1 MQTALEKEREEQY
14 NYIYIYYNSLL
25 NLHNA
30 RVEMNELRNDA
41 KAAKILPPIVDKVR
55 NEKESLEKKI
65 EVLNKL
71 ILAHQQIEQVY
82 FYLFMIY
89 ITIESR

>member
-1 MQTALEKEREEQY
+1 
-14 NYIYIYYNSLL
+14 
-25 NLHNA
+25 
-30 RVEMNELRNDA
+30 MNELRNDA

-82 FYLFMIY
+82 FYLFILFY
-89 ITIESR
+89 FTY

>member
-1 MQTALEKEREEQY
+1 
-14 NYIYIYYNSLL
+14 
-25 NLHNA
+25 
-30 RVEMNELRNDA
+30 MNELRNDA

-71 ILAHQQIEQVY
+71 ILAHQQIEEVSI
-82 FYLFMIY
+82 FI
-89 ITIESR
+89 